1 MLIYVILFNKEV
13 NAMTIVETKIK
24 SLYPTLAKSEQK
36 AADYCL
42 KHRDDIFNFPL
53 SELAKRSGTSEGAW
67 MRFFKSLDYS
77 GLKEFKKELYTEIKD
92 GGENKNPPKIVF
104 KEVEEYTSIQS
115 IADNIFATS
124 VQAIQTTYR
133 LFDEGSFNDAVTRI
147 VNAKQINIYAVGSS
161 TIAAGDLFAKFQ
173 KLAYH
178 VTYNSDTHMSI
189 MTASQM
195 TENDVAIII
204 SDNGRTPEIVEICNM
219 VKERGAEIIAITKL
233 GNTPLSQ
240 MAKDVLFT
248 TSPEID
254 KKSGV
259 TSSRFA
265 QLALVDILYTAV
277 ANRDYSNIK
286 RYLQASYEAFKNRN
300 K

>member
-1 MLIYVILFNKEV
+1 
-13 NAMTIVETKIK
+13 MTIVETKIK

-42 KHRDDIFNFPL
+42 KHRDDLFNFPL

-77 GLKEFKKELYTEIKD
+77 GLKEFKKELYTEVKD
-92 GGENKNPPKIVF
+92 GGEQKAPPKIVF
-104 KEVEEYTSIQS
+104 KEVEEYTSVQS

-133 LFDEGSFNDAVTRI
+133 LFDEGSFNDAITRI
-147 VNAKQINIYAVGSS
+147 VAADQINIYGIGTSS
-161 TIAAGDLFAKFQ
+161 VAANDLFCKLQ
-173 KLAYH
+173 KLSYH
-178 VTYNSDTHMSI
+178 VTYNLDVHMSV

-195 TENDVAIII
+195 GENDVAIII
-204 SDNGRTPEIVEICNM
+204 SDNGRAPEIVELCNII
-219 VKERGAEIIAITKL
+219 KGTGAKIIAITKL

-240 MAKDVLFT
+240 SAEDILFT

-265 QLALVDILYTAV
+265 QLALVDILYTAI
-277 ANRDYSNIK
+277 ANRDYENVK
-286 RYLQASYEAFKNRN
+286 KYLQASYDIFKNRN